1 MRFLH
6 LQMFLAVTST
16 MAASSRFYMPDEGNP
31 HQETIMAWPGNN
43 NSNYRYPGSLQR
55 MKAEL
60 VDIANAISGFE
71 PVTLIVSSDQVSDAE
86 RQLASC
92 GQYGVDIK
100 PTTADDLEP
109 WMRDIAP
116 TFVLSRGSHP
126 ALYGADFNFNG
137 WGGRY
142 PSSSNAD
149 LARDLLRDWYI
160 PRLQSS
166 IVLEGGAL
174 DVDGEGTMLATES
187 SILNPNRN
195 KDVTRE
201 AIERELH
208 RILGVAKVIWVPGVK
223 NKDVTDAHIDALAR
237 FTSPGKVVLS
247 RPSPGDPV
255 WTKVYNDTR
264 NILARATD
272 ARGRALEV
280 VELPDADVSDIEE
293 SEPDMVVS
301 YINYLLVNG
310 AVIAPRFGSPRSD
323 TVAKEILQ
331 SVFPKREIV
340 QVYLNEIAVN
350 GGGIHCMTQQIPEL
364 EE

>member
-1 MRFLH
+1 
-6 LQMFLAVTST
+6 
-16 MAASSRFYMPDEGNP
+16 MAANSRFYMPDEGKQ
-31 HQETIMAWPGNN
+31 HEATLMAWPGNN
-43 NSNYRYPGSLQR
+43 NPNYQDPGSLQR

-60 VDIANAISGFE
+60 VDIAKAISDFE
-71 PVTLIVSSDQVSDAE
+71 PVTMIVSSGQVSDAE
-86 RQLASC
+86 REFASC
-92 GQYGVDIK
+92 GEYGVDIK

-116 TFVLSRGSHP
+116 TFVLTRGVHRD
-126 ALYGADFNFNG
+126 LYGADFNFNG

-149 LARDLLRDWYI
+149 LARELLDDWYI
-160 PRLQSS
+160 SRLQSS

-195 KDVTRE
+195 KNATRQT
-201 AIERELH
+201 IERELH
-208 RILGVAKVIWVPGVK
+208 RILGVTKVIWVPGVK

-237 FTSPGKVVLS
+237 FSSPGKVVLS

-264 NILARATD
+264 NILSQATD
-272 ARGRALEV
+272 SKGRALEV
-280 VELPDADVSDIEE
+280 VELPDADASDIDR

-310 AVIAPRFGSPRSD
+310 AVIAPRFGSHKSD
-323 TVAKEILQ
+323 AEAKQILQ
-331 SVFPKREIV
+331 RVFPERKIV
-340 QVYLNEIAVN
+340 QVSLNEIAVN
-350 GGGIHCMTQQIPEL
+350 GGGIHCMTQQIPAL

>member
-1 MRFLH
+1 MRFLP
-6 LQMFLAVTST
+6 LQLCLAVTST
-16 MAASSRFYMPDEGNP
+16 MAAHSRFYMPDEG
-31 HQETIMAWPGNN
+31 HAHEQTLMAWPGNN
-43 NSNYRYPGSLQR
+43 NANYQEPGSLRR

-60 VDIANAISGFE
+60 VGIAKAISAFE
-71 PVTLIVSSDQVSDAE
+71 PVTLMVSSDQVSDAE
-86 RQLASC
+86 REFTSC

-116 TFVLSRGSHP
+116 TFVLSNESYP

-142 PSSSNAD
+142 PSSSNAH
-149 LARDLLRDWYI
+149 LAGDLLNDWYI

-195 KDVTRE
+195 KGVTRE
-201 AIERELH
+201 SIERELH
-208 RILGVAKVIWVPGVK
+208 RILGVTKVIWVPGVK
-223 NKDVTDAHIDALAR
+223 DKDVTDAHIDALAR
-237 FTSPGKVVLS
+237 FTSPGRVILS
-247 RPSPGDPV
+247 RPSQYDAV
-255 WTKVYNDTR
+255 WMKVHNETR
-264 NILARATD
+264 NILSQATD
-272 ARGRALEV
+272 AKGRTLQV
-280 VELPDADVSDIEE
+280 VELPDADANDIGG

-310 AVIAPRFGSPRSD
+310 AVIAPRFGSPKADSD
-323 TVAKEILQ
+323 AKQTLQ
-331 SVFPKREIV
+331 SVFPERQVV
-340 QVYLNEIAVN
+340 QVYLKEIAVN
-350 GGGIHCMTQQIPEL
+350 GGGIHCMTQQIPAL
-364 EE
+364 E